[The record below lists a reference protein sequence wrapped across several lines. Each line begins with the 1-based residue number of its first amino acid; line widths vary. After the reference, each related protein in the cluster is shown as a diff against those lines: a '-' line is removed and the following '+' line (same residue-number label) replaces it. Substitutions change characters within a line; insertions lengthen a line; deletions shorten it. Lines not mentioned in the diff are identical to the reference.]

1 MTKDL
6 IPGHGEWYTKDRS
19 TIEGKK
25 PYHPD
30 DELDPTGT
38 GETPE
43 EAAGRMSHLFEQSQ
57 TPVS

>member
-1 MTKDL
+1 M
-6 IPGHGEWYTKDRS
+6 PGYGPWYREREKS
-19 TIEGKK
+19 VGKRR
-25 PYHPD
+25 YYNPD

-43 EAAGRMSHLFEQSQ
+43 EAAGRMSTLFKDSQ